1 MVELNNKYKIGKR
14 RFGLINWIGFY
25 SLYKKETLRF
35 LIVFGQTIVG
45 PVLTGILFLI
55 VISIAWGDDRGEVLG
70 LPFIEFLAPGLISMQ
85 VIQQAFSH
93 SSSSILMGKVMGNIV
108 DLIGSPLSAA
118 EVTLAIVLAS
128 VTRSFIICI
137 VSIICFN
144 LLVDVKVLNYYYF
157 FAYLIFSSFFMG
169 SLGFIAGMWAE
180 KFDNMATVTNFI
192 IVPLSFLSG
201 AFYSIERLPDFLKSI
216 SNYNPFFHMIDGLRF
231 SMIGTSDGSTI
242 FGLLYLLFFN
252 LIFWC
257 RINQAFTAQPKMP
270 ARIATH
276 PRKITSHT

>member
-1 MVELNNKYKIGKR
+1 MVELNTKYKIGKR
-14 RFGLINWIGFY
+14 RFGLINWIGLY

-35 LIVFGQTIVG
+35 LIVLGQTIVG
-45 PVLTGILFLI
+45 PTLTGILFLI
-55 VISIAWGDDRGEVLG
+55 VISIAWGDDRGLVLG
-70 LPFIEFLAPGLISMQ
+70 VPFVNFLAPGLISMQ

-118 EVTLAIVLAS
+118 EVTLAIILAS

-137 VSIICFN
+137 FSIILFN
-144 LLVDVKVLNYYYF
+144 LLVDINVLHYYSF
-157 FAYLIFSSFFMG
+157 LIYLLLSSFLMG

-201 AFYSIERLPDFLKSI
+201 TFYSIDKLPEVLRELSI
-216 SNYNPFFHMIDGLRF
+216 YNPFFHMIDGLRF
-231 SMIGTSDGSTI
+231 SMIGVSDGNEG
-242 FGLLYLLFFN
+242 FGLLYLFSLS
-252 LIFWC
+252 LVFW
-257 RINQAFTAQPKMP
+257 FTAYLLYKKGY
-270 ARIATH
+270 
-276 PRKITSHT
+276 KIKS

>member
-1 MVELNNKYKIGKR
+1 MVDLNTKYKIGKR

-35 LIVFGQTIVG
+35 LIVFGQTVFG

-55 VISIAWGDDRGEVLG
+55 VISIAWGEERGNVLG
-70 LPFIEFLAPGLISMQ
+70 LPFIMFLAPGLISMQ

-93 SSSSILMGKVMGNIV
+93 SSSSILMGKMMGNII

-118 EVTLAIVLAS
+118 EVTLGIILAS

-144 LLVDVKVLNYYYF
+144 LIVEVNIVNYYYF
-157 FAYLIFSSFFMG
+157 LIYLLLSSFLMG

-180 KFDNMATVTNFI
+180 KFDNMATVTNFFI
-192 IVPLSFLSG
+192 IPLSFLSG
-201 AFYSIERLPDFLKSI
+201 AFYSIDKLPEIIKVVST
-216 SNYNPFFHMIDGLRF
+216 YNPFFHMIDGLRF
-231 SMIGTSDGSTI
+231 SMIGISDGPI
-242 FGLLYLLFFN
+242 NFGLLYLLFFN
-252 LIFWC
+252 LVLWL
-257 RINQAFTAQPKMP
+257 
-270 ARIATH
+270 IAYYLYKTGY
-276 PRKITSHT
+276 KIKS

>member
-1 MVELNNKYKIGKR
+1 MVELNTKYKIGKR

-55 VISIAWGDDRGEVLG
+55 VISIAWGDDRGQVLG

-144 LLVDVKVLNYYYF
+144 LLVDVKVVNYYYF

-231 SMIGTSDGSTI
+231 SMIGTSDGSTT
-242 FGLLYLLFFN
+242 FGLSYLLSFN

-257 RINQAFTAQPKMP
+257 TAYYLYKKGY
-270 ARIATH
+270 
-276 PRKITSHT
+276 KIKS

>member
-144 LLVDVKVLNYYYF
+144 LLVDVNVLNYSF
-157 FAYLIFSSFFMG
+157 FFTYLLFSSFLMG

-201 AFYSIERLPDFLKSI
+201 TFYSIDRLPDILKEISI
-216 SNYNPFFHMIDGLRF
+216 YNPFFHMIDGLRF
-231 SMIGTSDGSTI
+231 SMIGISDGSTI
-242 FGLLYLLFFN
+242 FGLIYLLSFS
-252 LIFWC
+252 LILWS
-257 RINQAFTAQPKMP
+257 
-270 ARIATH
+270 IAYYLYKKGY
-276 PRKITSHT
+276 KIKS

>member
-1 MVELNNKYKIGKR
+1 
-14 RFGLINWIGFY
+14 
-25 SLYKKETLRF
+25 
-35 LIVFGQTIVG
+35 
-45 PVLTGILFLI
+45 
-55 VISIAWGDDRGEVLG
+55 
-70 LPFIEFLAPGLISMQ
+70 MQ

-192 IVPLSFLSG
+192 VVPLSFLSG

-231 SMIGTSDGSTI
+231 SMIGTSDGSTT
-242 FGLLYLLFFN
+242 FGLSYLLSFN

-257 RINQAFTAQPKMP
+257 TAYYLYKKGY
-270 ARIATH
+270 
-276 PRKITSHT
+276 KIKS

>member
-25 SLYKKETLRF
+25 TLYKKETLRF
-35 LIVFGQTIVG
+35 LIVFGQTILG
-45 PVLTGILFLI
+45 PMLTGILFLI
-55 VISIAWGDDRGEVLG
+55 VISIAWGEERGDVLG

-108 DLIGSPLSAA
+108 DLIGSPLSAS
-118 EVTLAIVLAS
+118 EVTLAIIFAS

-137 VSIICFN
+137 FSIICFN
-144 LLVDVKVLNYYYF
+144 LFVNVNVLSYQYF
-157 FAYLIFSSFFMG
+157 LSYLLLSSFLMG

-201 AFYSIERLPDFLKSI
+201 TFYSIDRLPDTLKEISI
-216 SNYNPFFHMIDGLRF
+216 YNPFFHMIDGLRF
-231 SMIGTSDGSTI
+231 SMIGVSDGPTI
-242 FGLLYLLFFN
+242 FGLIYLLS
-252 LIFWC
+252 LSLVLWST
-257 RINQAFTAQPKMP
+257 AFYLYKKGY
-270 ARIATH
+270 
-276 PRKITSHT
+276 KIKS

>member
-1 MVELNNKYKIGKR
+1 MVELNNKYKIGVR
-14 RFGLINWIGFY
+14 RFGTINWIGFY

-35 LIVFGQTIVG
+35 LIVFGQTILG

-55 VISIAWGDDRGEVLG
+55 VISIAWGDERGEVLG

-93 SSSSILMGKVMGNIV
+93 SSSSILMGKVMGNII

-128 VTRSFIICI
+128 VTRSFIICT

-144 LLVDVKVLNYYYF
+144 LFTDVKVLNYYHF
-157 FAYLIFSSFFMG
+157 CAYLILSSFFMG

-201 AFYSIERLPDFLKSI
+201 TFYSIEKLPSILKEISI
-216 SNYNPFFHMIDGLRF
+216 YNPFFHMIDGLRF
-231 SMIGTSDGSTI
+231 SMIGYSDGSII
-242 FGLLYLLFFN
+242 FGLPYLLLFN
-252 LIFWC
+252 LILW
-257 RINQAFTAQPKMP
+257 FTAYYLYKKGY
-270 ARIATH
+270 
-276 PRKITSHT
+276 KIKS

>member
-1 MVELNNKYKIGKR
+1 MVDLNTKYKIGKR

-35 LIVFGQTIVG
+35 LIVFGQTVFG

-55 VISIAWGDDRGEVLG
+55 VISIAWGEERGNVLG
-70 LPFIEFLAPGLISMQ
+70 LPFIMFLAPGLISMQ

-93 SSSSILMGKVMGNIV
+93 SSSSILMGKMMGNII

-118 EVTLAIVLAS
+118 EVTLGIILAS

-144 LLVDVKVLNYYYF
+144 LIVEVNIVNYYYF
-157 FAYLIFSSFFMG
+157 LIYLLLSSFLMG

-180 KFDNMATVTNFI
+180 KFDNMATVTNFF

-201 AFYSIERLPDFLKSI
+201 AFYSIDKLPEIIKVVST
-216 SNYNPFFHMIDGLRF
+216 YNPFFHMIDGLRF
-231 SMIGTSDGSTI
+231 SMIGISDGPIS

-252 LIFWC
+252 LVLWL
-257 RINQAFTAQPKMP
+257 
-270 ARIATH
+270 IAYYLYKTGY
-276 PRKITSHT
+276 KIKS

>member
-144 LLVDVKVLNYYYF
+144 LLVDVKVINYYYF

-216 SNYNPFFHMIDGLRF
+216 SNYNPFFHMIDGLRL

-242 FGLLYLLFFN
+242 FGLSYLLSFN

-257 RINQAFTAQPKMP
+257 TAYYLYKKGY
-270 ARIATH
+270 
-276 PRKITSHT
+276 KIKS

>member
-1 MVELNNKYKIGKR
+1 MVDLNTKYKIGKR

-35 LIVFGQTIVG
+35 LIVFGQTVFG

-55 VISIAWGDDRGEVLG
+55 VISIAWGEERGNVLG
-70 LPFIEFLAPGLISMQ
+70 LPFIMFLAPGLISMQ

-93 SSSSILMGKVMGNIV
+93 SSSSILMGKMMGNII

-118 EVTLAIVLAS
+118 EVTLGIILAS

-144 LLVDVKVLNYYYF
+144 LIVEVNILNYYYF
-157 FAYLIFSSFFMG
+157 LIYLLLSSFLMG

-180 KFDNMATVTNFI
+180 KFDNMATVTNFFI
-192 IVPLSFLSG
+192 IPLSFLSG
-201 AFYSIERLPDFLKSI
+201 AFYSIDKLPEIIKVVST
-216 SNYNPFFHMIDGLRF
+216 YNPFFHMIDGLRF
-231 SMIGTSDGSTI
+231 SMIGISDGPI
-242 FGLLYLLFFN
+242 NFGLLYLLFFN
-252 LIFWC
+252 LVLWL
-257 RINQAFTAQPKMP
+257 
-270 ARIATH
+270 IAYYLYKTGY
-276 PRKITSHT
+276 KIKS

>member
-1 MVELNNKYKIGKR
+1 MVELNTKYKIGKR
-14 RFGLINWIGFY
+14 RFGIINWIGFY

-35 LIVFGQTIVG
+35 LIVFGQTILG
-45 PVLTGILFLI
+45 PMLTGILFLI
-55 VISIAWGDDRGEVLG
+55 VISIAWGDERGDVLG

-128 VTRSFIICI
+128 VTRSIIICI

-144 LLVDVKVLNYYYF
+144 LLVNVDILNYYYF
-157 FAYLIFSSFFMG
+157 FIYLLLSSFLMG

-201 AFYSIERLPDFLKSI
+201 TFYSIDRLPDFLREISI
-216 SNYNPFFHMIDGLRF
+216 YNPFFHMIDGLRF
-231 SMIGTSDGSTI
+231 SMIGISDGSTI
-242 FGLLYLLFFN
+242 FGLLYLLSIN
-252 LIFWC
+252 LVLWW
-257 RINQAFTAQPKMP
+257 
-270 ARIATH
+270 IAYYLY
-276 PRKITSHT
+276 KIGYKIKT

>member
-1 MVELNNKYKIGKR
+1 MVELNTKYKIGKR
-14 RFGLINWIGFY
+14 RFGLVNWIGFY

-45 PVLTGILFLI
+45 PMLTGILFLI

-144 LLVDVKVLNYYYF
+144 LLVDVKVINYYYF

-231 SMIGTSDGSTI
+231 SMIGTSDGATT
-242 FGLLYLLFFN
+242 FGLSYLLSFS

-257 RINQAFTAQPKMP
+257 TAYYLYKKGY
-270 ARIATH
+270 
-276 PRKITSHT
+276 KIKS

>member
-144 LLVDVKVLNYYYF
+144 LLVDVKVINYYYF

-231 SMIGTSDGSTI
+231 SMIGTSDGSTT
-242 FGLLYLLFFN
+242 FGLSYLLSLN
-252 LIFWC
+252 LILWC
-257 RINQAFTAQPKMP
+257 TAYFLYKKGY
-270 ARIATH
+270 
-276 PRKITSHT
+276 KIKS

>member
-70 LPFIEFLAPGLISMQ
+70 LPFVEFLAPGLISMQ

-144 LLVDVKVLNYYYF
+144 LLVDVKVLNYNYF
-157 FAYLIFSSFFMG
+157 FTYLFSSSFLMG

-201 AFYSIERLPDFLKSI
+201 TFYSIDRLPEVLRELSI
-216 SNYNPFFHMIDGLRF
+216 YNPFFHMIDGLRF
-231 SMIGTSDGSTI
+231 SMIGISDGSTI
-242 FGLLYLLFFN
+242 FGLLYLLSFS
-252 LIFWC
+252 LILWS
-257 RINQAFTAQPKMP
+257 
-270 ARIATH
+270 IAYYLYKKGY
-276 PRKITSHT
+276 KIKS